1 MAGKTSSHEVAAEG
15 IKRLLRNEEDE
26 TKVETTETALR
37 RIDVG
42 DPIVMIK
49 RGFHHFMT
57 DEFRKF
63 PEYFEHLAA
72 GQNPKFLVFAC
83 SDSRVCPSRVL
94 DFRPGQA
101 FMSRNIANLV
111 PGFDQRR
118 HSESGAVIE
127 YAVAALKVEVILVIG
142 HSKCGGIEAL
152 MSLTDDAPPSYDFV
166 HDWIKIGLPAKA
178 KVMAD
183 HGDEPFDGQCRMCEK
198 VTPFVCLVE
207 AVNVSLINL
216 LTYPYV
222 RSRVAEGTL
231 KLMGGHYDFVD
242 GKLQVWG
249 FNAGTKPLLC
259 I

>member
-1 MAGKTSSHEVAAEG
+1 ERGTKMAGKNSSHEVAAEG
-15 IKRLLRNEEDE
+15 IKRLLRNEDE
-26 TKVETTETALR
+26 TKVETTEIALR
-37 RIDVG
+37 RIDIG
-42 DPIVMIK
+42 DPIEMIK
-49 RGFHHFMT
+49 RGFYNFMT
-57 DEFRKF
+57 NEFSQF
-63 PEYFEHLAA
+63 PEYFEQLKA
-72 GQNPKFLVFAC
+72 GQSPKFLVFAC

-101 FMSRNIANLV
+101 FMARNIANLV
-111 PGFDQRR
+111 PGFDQTR

-127 YAVAALKVEVILVIG
+127 YAVAALEVEVILVIG

-152 MSLTDDAPPSYDFV
+152 MGLSDDAPSSYDFV

-183 HGDEPFDGQCRMCEK
+183 YGDEPFDVQCKMCEK
-198 VTPFVCLVE
+198 E

-222 RSRVAEGTL
+222 RSRVADGSL

-249 FNAGTKPLLC
+249 FDAGTKPLLC
-259 I
+259 V